1 MIYKSAATKFPAP
14 YLASFSSR
22 GPQYINR
29 NILKVINFYSCY
41 SLVLFPFQLSSKMS
55 TFYVKPDLAAP
66 GVDILAAY
74 SKLTSVTGYP
84 EDTRYNVFNI
94 ISGTSMACPHA
105 TAAAAYVKSFH
116 PDWTPAAIKSA
127 LMTTGKAIVVASAVF
142 DNINNHEVTVFHNYD
157 KFSKYTTKFSFSN
170 LTFFFDSATPIKV
183 KANDDSFA
191 ELGIGSGQ
199 ISPGKALNPGLVY
212 DIRMNSYIAFL
223 CKEGYN
229 STDIGILIGIKSFNC
244 SGVKPATGTDGINYP
259 TMHIQ
264 LLSAS
269 SDISAVFYR
278 TVKNVGYGASTY
290 KAKVTAP
297 KGLSVEVIPNTLTFT
312 QLRQELSFKVV
323 LKGPPMPT
331 ETLTLSALLEW
342 NDSKH
347 NVRSPIV
354 VVRPSL

>member
-1 MIYKSAATKFPAP
+1 
-14 YLASFSSR
+14 
-22 GPQYINR
+22 
-29 NILKVINFYSCY
+29 
-41 SLVLFPFQLSSKMS
+41 MS

-105 TAAAAYVKSFH
+105 AAAAAYVKSFH

-142 DNINNHEVTVFHNYD
+142 DNINNHEVTVFYNYD

-183 KANDDSFA
+183 KANDDSFT

-229 STDIGILIGIKSFNC
+229 STDIGILIGVKSFNC